1 MFLKIISYTYMPTHY
16 ETLGISKDA
25 TEKEIKQAFR
35 AMSMKYHPDKVQN
48 KTPEDQEEANRKMQD
63 INSAN
68 DVLSDPQQKQVYD
81 MELNGVT
88 PNQGFPPGFPFG
100 PFGPFGQGQGGPFGQ
115 GHTNVHFSTGPFGQG
130 MNFNMQGGPDI
141 FEMLF
146 GGGDPS
152 VLFQKRVP
160 PIEKDITLTLKQA
173 YDGVPMKLEIER
185 IRQQDNVQVKET
197 EVFTINIPQGID
209 DGETILIKN
218 KGHVISSVCG
228 DVKLNVRVTN
238 ETEFT
243 RNGID
248 LHFKKNIT
256 LKEALCGCKFK
267 VDHISGNQ
275 IALNVNV
282 VIYTGAKQVI
292 KNFGI
297 IKDGK
302 VGDFIMEFNVT
313 FPETLTQEQKDQLTT
328 IL

>member
-1 MFLKIISYTYMPTHY
+1 MPTHY

-48 KTPEDQEEANRKMQD
+48 KSPEDQEEANRKMQD

-68 DVLSDPQQKQVYD
+68 DVLSDPPQKQVYD
-81 MELNGVT
+81 MELNGHVGG
-88 PNQGFPPGFPFG
+88 PFGQGFPQGFPPGFPFG
-100 PFGPFGQGQGGPFGQ
+100 QGGPFGQ
-115 GHTNVHFSTGPFGQG
+115 TNVHFSSGPFGA
-130 MNFNMQGGPDI
+130 PDI
-141 FEMLF
+141 IEMLF
-146 GGGDPS
+146 GQGGPNI
-152 VLFQKRVP
+152 VFQRRVQKP
-160 PIEKDITLTLKQA
+160 EPIEKDIHITLKQA
-173 YDGVPMKLEIER
+173 YEGTLFQFEIDR
-185 IRQQDNVQVKET
+185 IIQNDNTQMKET
-197 EVFTINIPQGID
+197 ESMTITIPQGID

-218 KGHVISSVCG
+218 KGHKIQSVCG
-228 DVKLNVRVTN
+228 DIKLNIHVSN
-238 ETEFT
+238 DTEFT

-313 FPETLTQEQKDQLTT
+313 FPETLTQEQKDQITT